1 MKLNPA
7 PPLASLCATPP
18 EWQPAVKLSELCEL
32 IFAQLQDEM
41 PIADQCR
48 FWAGFIRR
56 GKLPLVTL
64 SFSGGKSLHGVVRVN
79 APDAETWARYRA
91 QIVERYAADP
101 DKAYRL
107 DVQALNPLTGCR
119 LAGVMRKDTGKV
131 QELLFACELVTIAR
145 YGVMIAGDDC
155 IGGNGDDSGMTIRGR
170 VIDG

>member
-1 MKLNPA
+1 MLFR
-7 PPLASLCATPP
+7 S
-18 EWQPAVKLSELCEL
+18 
-32 IFAQLQDEM
+32 
-41 PIADQCR
+41 
-48 FWAGFIRR
+48 
-56 GKLPLVTL
+56 
-64 SFSGGKSLHGVVRVN
+64 
-79 APDAETWARYRA
+79 

-131 QELLFACELVTIAR
+131 QELLFACEWVTIAR